1 MRGPRGEAVL
11 FSTANPENEADGAG
25 SVRPEGKNAQLKER
39 EEIVGVFMNVLR

>member
-25 SVRPEGKNAQLKER
+25 SVRPKGKNANNNGEKNGAFL
-39 EEIVGVFMNVLR
+39 